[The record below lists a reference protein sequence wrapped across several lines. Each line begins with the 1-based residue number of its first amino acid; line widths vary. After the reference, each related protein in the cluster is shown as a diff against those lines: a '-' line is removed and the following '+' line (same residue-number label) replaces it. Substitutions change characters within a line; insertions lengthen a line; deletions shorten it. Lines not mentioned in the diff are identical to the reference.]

1 MQGLTIWGNKWTS
14 SSQRQYFQGTLETR
28 QKRWSHPVKVL
39 CRILIFTTEIYIVPV
54 WAFFPRRLWLSTNVT
69 WSKSVSSSILSAMER
84 SWSEV
89 TLAPTIMVS
98 TASNSW
104 SSFHSVLCW
113 TSAPL
118 WICSRHHRDHTWR
131 RQTWTFPFLIG
142 AFWFRTLSG
151 PFWPA
156 GTGQAVSKSLENPPT
171 CKMSAIHAN
180 KQAQAW

>member
-28 QKRWSHPVKVL
+28 QKRWSHPEKVVEYSFL
-39 CRILIFTTEIYIVPV
+39 QLKFILYPCEHFAQVQ
-54 WAFFPRRLWLSTNVT
+54 RRLWLSMNVT

-118 WICSRHHRDHTWR
+118 WICSRHHLDHTWR

-156 GTGQAVSKSLENPPT
+156 GTGQAVSKSLENPP
-171 CKMSAIHAN
+171 M
-180 KQAQAW
+180 

>member
-1 MQGLTIWGNKWTS
+1 M
-14 SSQRQYFQGTLETR
+14 
-28 QKRWSHPVKVL
+28 
-39 CRILIFTTEIYIVPV
+39 
-54 WAFFPRRLWLSTNVT
+54 NVT

-142 AFWFRTLSG
+142 AFSFRTLSG

-171 CKMSAIHAN
+171 SKISAIHAN
-180 KQAQAW
+180 KQAQVWYRTRSSPLVLSKVQNAWTILSPRGLTASSGILKKSSLLKWPFPCLSRRRNLTTHIHNKLAF

>member
-1 MQGLTIWGNKWTS
+1 MLDARSNYLRKQMDIFFPTS
-14 SSQRQYFQGTLETR
+14 IFSRDPWNSSKEMKPSWKG
-28 QKRWSHPVKVL
+28 
-39 CRILIFTTEIYIVPV
+39 CRILVFTTEIYIVPV
-54 WAFFPRRLWLSTNVT
+54 RAFFPSLRRLWLSTNVT

-156 GTGQAVSKSLENPPT
+156 GTGQAVSKSLENPP
-171 CKMSAIHAN
+171 I
-180 KQAQAW
+180 